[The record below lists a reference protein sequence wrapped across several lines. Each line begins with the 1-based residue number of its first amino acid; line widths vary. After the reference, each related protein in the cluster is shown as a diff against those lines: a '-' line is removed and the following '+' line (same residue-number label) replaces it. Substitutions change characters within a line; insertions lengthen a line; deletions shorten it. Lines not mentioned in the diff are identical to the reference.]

1 MTNAFTLDDLNQAL
15 EDKYG
20 PFVFKAGRETF
31 KLNQILRLPKEKRDI
46 VKAQLQLLEDNKAEL
61 EEHEILAILKA
72 VVDNVLEGDKIDR
85 LFDLLDND
93 LVKVT
98 VFFEKWMESAQA
110 GEA

>member
-1 MTNAFTLDDLNQAL
+1 MTNAFTLDDLNAAL
-15 EDKYG
+15 ETKYA
-20 PFVFKAGRETF
+20 PFVFKVGRESF
-31 KLNQILRLPKEKRDI
+31 KLQQILRLPKDKRAI
-46 VKAQLQLLEDNKAEL
+46 VKAQLQLLEDKKDEL
-61 EEHEILAILKA
+61 EEDDILAILKA

-98 VFFEKWMESAQA
+98 IFFEKWMESAQA